1 MSLADSLTSPA
12 GEAAG
17 IPYSERGP
25 ASIETVASFGFW
37 LFLLSDVVHVLRPCS
52 RPMPCCRSTL
62 PADRTG

>member
-1 MSLADSLTSPA
+1 MSLADSLTSPD

-37 LFLLSDVVHVLRPCS
+37 LFL
-52 RPMPCCRSTL
+52 CCRSML